1 MQDTAVRL
9 HRSGK
14 VKSARGHVTNNL
26 VVTLEVCGQSVCYW
40 PTNGGNESLDAILP
54 KQGNYDVHLC
64 FSVAVF
70 FLFFLEIISFL
81 FFLFLNQQK
90 LNIPREISSATRDF
104 LGGDTSPP
112 RPRVFSTIV
121 IASSS
126 FFVVV
131 IPDVVL
137 KLTELKAPTY

>member
-1 MQDTAVRL
+1 MSIFAFQL
-9 HRSGK
+9 
-14 VKSARGHVTNNL
+14 L
-26 VVTLEVCGQSVCYW
+26 
-40 PTNGGNESLDAILP
+40 
-54 KQGNYDVHLC
+54 
-64 FSVAVF
+64 FSSSSSWKLFTF
-70 FLFFLEIISFL
+70 F

-121 IASSS
+121 ISSSS

-131 IPDVVL
+131 SPDVIL
-137 KLTELKAPTY
+137 